1 MSVLPC
7 YNLKLRQ
14 ADRVLTNYYD
24 DALRDSGIT
33 VAQFS
38 ILRALTYLQQPSQK
52 ALQDVLVLQQTTLT
66 RNLKPLIRDGY
77 VSTMPSPEDK
87 RVTLVSLTAS
97 GKALFKTAKRR
108 WDQVQR
114 RVEEHLGPD
123 LTRQLLALSDSVLE
137 LRK

>member
-24 DALRDSGIT
+24 DALRETGIT

-52 ALQDVLVLQQTTLT
+52 ALQEVLVLQQTTLT

-77 VSTMPSPEDK
+77 ISTVASPEDK
-87 RVTLVSLTAS
+87 RVTLVSLTSS
-97 GKALFKTAKRR
+97 GKALFKTAKRH
-108 WDQVQR
+108 WDRVQKQ
-114 RVEEHLGPD
+114 VEEHLGPD
-123 LTRQLLALSDSVLE
+123 LTRQLLTLTDAVLQ

>member
-24 DALRDSGIT
+24 DALRETGIT